1 MVKVG
6 IIGGTGYVGV
16 ELIRLLMNHKEVE
29 ITGISSVSFNGQD
42 ISNIYPNFYN
52 ITSLI
57 CTDEDKVI
65 DKSDVIF
72 AALPH
77 GLSEHIAKKALD
89 KNKTCIDMGADFRL
103 KDEEVYKKW
112 YGKSFD
118 VSELHGK
125 EVYGLPEL
133 NREKIKETK
142 LVANPGCYAT
152 SIELAL
158 LPLISKGVICETGII
173 ADSKSGASGAGRS
186 LTQGTHFTDCNESL
200 SAYKIG
206 SHRHTPEIEEVLN
219 SASLDKNVKLIFTP
233 HLLPINRGILSTIYT
248 TPKDKVNVTETH
260 KLFAEYYSNEPFV
273 NVLPLGE
280 TAKINNVKL
289 SNYCQISLHYDEDN
303 NKLILISCI
312 DNMIKGAAGQGIQN
326 MNIILGFD
334 EKEGLN
340 TVPPAF

>member
-6 IIGGTGYVGV
+6 IIGGTGYVGA
-16 ELIRLLMNHKEVE
+16 ELIRLLMNHKEVT
-29 ITGISSVSFNGQD
+29 IAGISSVSFSGQD
-42 ISNIYPNFYN
+42 ISSIYPSFYN

-57 CTDEDKVI
+57 CTDEDEVI
-65 DKSDVIF
+65 EKSDVIF

-77 GLSEHIAKKALD
+77 GLSEHIAKKVLYQ
-89 KNKTCIDMGADFRL
+89 NKICIDMGADFRL
-103 KDEEVYKKW
+103 SDESVYKKW
-112 YGKSFD
+112 YGKGFD
-118 VSELHGK
+118 LSELHGQ

-133 NREKIKETK
+133 NRGKIKETK

-158 LPLISKGVICETGII
+158 LPLISKGLIEENGII
-173 ADSKSGASGAGRS
+173 ADSKSGVSGAGRA
-186 LTQGTHFTDCNESL
+186 LTQGSHFTDCNESL
-200 SAYKIG
+200 SAYKIAN
-206 SHRHTPEIEEVLN
+206 HRHTPEIEEVLN
-219 SASLDKNVKLIFTP
+219 SASLDKKVKLIFTP

-248 TPKDKVNVTETH
+248 TPKEKLDLVDIHKEFTE
-260 KLFAEYYSNEPFV
+260 FYSKEPFV

-280 TAKINNVKL
+280 VAKINNVRL
-289 SNYCQISLHYDEDN
+289 SNYCQISLHYDEDS

-326 MNIILGFD
+326 MNILLGFD

-340 TVPPAF
+340 TIAPAF

>member
-6 IIGGTGYVGV
+6 IIGGTGYVGA
-16 ELIRLLMNHKEVE
+16 ELIRLLMNHKEVT
-29 ITGISSVSFNGQD
+29 ISGISSVSFSGQD
-42 ISNIYPNFYN
+42 ISSIYPSFYN

-57 CTDEDKVI
+57 CTDEDEVI
-65 DKSDVIF
+65 EKSDVIF

-77 GLSEHIAKKALD
+77 GLSEHIAKKVLD
-89 KNKTCIDMGADFRL
+89 KNKICIDMGADFRL
-103 KDEEVYKKW
+103 SDESVYKKW

-118 VSELHGK
+118 LSELHGK

-133 NREKIKETK
+133 NRAKIKETK

-158 LPLISKGVICETGII
+158 LPLISKGLIEENGII
-173 ADSKSGASGAGRS
+173 ADSKSGVSGAGRALS
-186 LTQGTHFTDCNESL
+186 QSSHFTDCNESL
-200 SAYKIG
+200 SAYKIAN
-206 SHRHTPEIEEVLN
+206 HRHTPEIEEVLN
-219 SASLDKNVKLIFTP
+219 SASLDKKVKLIFTP

-248 TPKDKVNVTETH
+248 TPKEQINLVDIHKEFTEFYR
-260 KLFAEYYSNEPFV
+260 KEPFV

-280 TAKINNVKL
+280 VAKINNVRL
-289 SNYCQISLHYDEDN
+289 SNYCQISLHYDEDS

-326 MNIILGFD
+326 MNILLGFD

-340 TVPPAF
+340 TIAPAF

>member
-6 IIGGTGYVGV
+6 IIGGTGYVGA
-16 ELIRLLMNHKEVE
+16 ELIRLLMNHKEVT
-29 ITGISSVSFNGQD
+29 ISGISSVSFSGQD
-42 ISNIYPNFYN
+42 ISSIYPSFYN

-57 CTDEDKVI
+57 CTDEDEVI
-65 DKSDVIF
+65 EKSDVIF

-77 GLSEHIAKKALD
+77 GLSEHIAKKVLNQ
-89 KNKTCIDMGADFRL
+89 NKICIDMGADFRL
-103 KDEEVYKKW
+103 SDESVYKKW

-118 VSELHGK
+118 LSELHGK

-133 NREKIKETK
+133 NRTSIKETK

-158 LPLISKGVICETGII
+158 LPLISKGLIEENGII
-173 ADSKSGASGAGRS
+173 ADSKSGVSGAGRALS
-186 LTQGTHFTDCNESL
+186 QSSHFTDCNESL
-200 SAYKIG
+200 SAYKIAN
-206 SHRHTPEIEEVLN
+206 HRHTPEIEEVLN

-248 TPKDKVNVTETH
+248 TPKEKISLVDIHKEFTE
-260 KLFAEYYSNEPFV
+260 FYSKEPFV
-273 NVLPLGE
+273 NVLPLGQV
-280 TAKINNVKL
+280 AKINNVRL
-289 SNYCQISLHYDEDN
+289 SNYCQISLHYDEDS

-326 MNIILGFD
+326 MNILLGFD

-340 TVPPAF
+340 TIAPAF